1 MAKLNLDAKIG
12 IVIRDL
18 RLSRGWTQADLAAK
32 AGVTQA
38 AISLIE
44 TGRRGKT
51 LSSLQSIALA
61 LGQRLGDL
69 VNFAESTA
77 DLTEDLRSSIESARR
92 LLAEL

>member
-1 MAKLNLDAKIG
+1 MAKLNL
-12 IVIRDL
+12 
-18 RLSRGWTQADLAAK
+18 
-32 AGVTQA
+32 
-38 AISLIE
+38 
-44 TGRRGKT
+44 KT